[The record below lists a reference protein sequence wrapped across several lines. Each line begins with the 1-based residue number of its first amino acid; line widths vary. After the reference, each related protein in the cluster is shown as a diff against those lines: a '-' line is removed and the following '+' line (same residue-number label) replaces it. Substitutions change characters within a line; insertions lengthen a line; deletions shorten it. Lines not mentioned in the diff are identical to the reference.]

1 MIENSYKYDRIINI
15 TNFKSTNKKENEL
28 METSPGSSFILIFIL
43 VLVNAF
49 FASAEMAIVSLNKT
63 KINILAEEG
72 NKKAIL
78 LRDILKEPN
87 KLLSTIQ
94 VGITFAGFFASASA
108 ATSIS
113 VGFAEVLNKFKVPY
127 SDDIALV
134 VTTLIISYLTLVLGE
149 LVPKRIALQNAE
161 KVAMFA
167 IKIILFI
174 SKLTKPFVW
183 FLSFSTNLIMKIFG
197 FKNEGIE
204 EQISREEIRS
214 LIEIGEENGAINEA
228 ERDMI
233 DGIIEFDDTTAKMI
247 MTPRTETFLLD
258 VNENLKDCI
267 NKILE
272 ENFSRIPIY
281 EDEIDNII
289 GILHM
294 KDLFA
299 SIIEKGIDNVNIRDL
314 IKEPCFFIETQ
325 SIDEL
330 FKKLKEKKSYMAILI
345 DEYGGFSGIVT
356 MEDIIEEVMGE
367 ILDEYDDSVD
377 FEKIDDNNYIISG
390 LMNLSDLND
399 YLDIELESEDADTI
413 AGFFIE
419 KLGEI
424 PTDTKNC
431 EVVSGNV
438 KLKLLKL
445 DDKRIDKIH
454 LMLNSENK

>member
-1 MIENSYKYDRIINI
+1 
-15 TNFKSTNKKENEL
+15 
-28 METSPGSSFILIFIL
+28 MEGSPGSSFILIFIL

-49 FASAEMAIVSLNKT
+49 FSSAEMAIVSLNKT

-113 VGFAEVLNKFKVPY
+113 VGFAEVLNSANVPY
-127 SDDIALV
+127 SEDIALI
-134 VTTLIISYLTLVLGE
+134 VTTLLISYLTLVLGE
-149 LVPKRIALQNAE
+149 LVPKRIAMQNTE

-167 IKIILFI
+167 IKIILFV
-174 SKLTKPFVW
+174 SKVTKPFVW
-183 FLSFSTNLIMKIFG
+183 FLSFSTNLIMKILG
-197 FKNEGIE
+197 FKNEGVE

-214 LIEIGEENGAINEA
+214 LIEIGEENGAINES

-258 VNENLKDCI
+258 VNENVKDCI
-267 NKILE
+267 NMILE

-281 EDEIDNII
+281 EEEIDNII

-299 SIIEKGIDNVNIRDL
+299 SIIEKGIENVKIRDL

-325 SIDEL
+325 NIDEL
-330 FKKLKEKKSYMAILI
+330 FKKLKEKKAYIAVLI

-367 ILDEYDDSVD
+367 ILDEYDDNLD
-377 FEKIDDNNYIISG
+377 IEKIDDENYIVSG
-390 LMNLSDLND
+390 LMSLSDLND

-431 EVVSGNV
+431 EVRFANV

-454 LMLNSENK
+454 LILNSETE

>member
-1 MIENSYKYDRIINI
+1 
-15 TNFKSTNKKENEL
+15 
-28 METSPGSSFILIFIL
+28 MEGSPESSFILIFIL
-43 VLVNAF
+43 ILVNAF

-113 VGFAEVLNKFKVPY
+113 VGFAELLNNFKVPY

-197 FKNEGIE
+197 FKNEGVE

-377 FEKIDDNNYIISG
+377 FEKLDDNNYIISG

-445 DDKRIDKIH
+445 DDKRIDKIQ
-454 LMLNSENK
+454 LILNSESK

>member
-1 MIENSYKYDRIINI
+1 
-15 TNFKSTNKKENEL
+15 
-28 METSPGSSFILIFIL
+28 MEGSPESSFILIFIL
-43 VLVNAF
+43 ILVNAF

-113 VGFAEVLNKFKVPY
+113 VGFAELLNNFNVPY

-149 LVPKRIALQNAE
+149 LVPKRIALQNTE

-167 IKIILFI
+167 IKIILFV
-174 SKLTKPFVW
+174 SKVTKPFVW

-214 LIEIGEENGAINEA
+214 LIEIGEENGAINES

-267 NKILE
+267 NIILE

-289 GILHM
+289 GILHI

-299 SIIEKGIDNVNIRDL
+299 SIIEKGIDNVKIIDL

-330 FKKLKEKKSYMAILI
+330 FKKLKEKKAYIAILI

-367 ILDEYDDSVD
+367 ILDEYDDSLD
-377 FEKIDDNNYIISG
+377 IEKIDDQNYIVSG
-390 LMNLSDLND
+390 LMSLSDLND

-431 EVVSGNV
+431 EVVSGNI

-445 DDKRIDKIH
+445 DDKRIDKIQ
-454 LMLNSENK
+454 LILNSESK